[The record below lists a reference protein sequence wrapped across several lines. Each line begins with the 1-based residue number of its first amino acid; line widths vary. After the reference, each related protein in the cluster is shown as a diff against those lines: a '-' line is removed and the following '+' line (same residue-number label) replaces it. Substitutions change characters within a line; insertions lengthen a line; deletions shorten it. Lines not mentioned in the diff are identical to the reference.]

1 MWLCCDFVA
10 VNDVYDYDNYDN
22 SNSDNVDDDDDE
34 LFIYTGVEVLCPLH
48 RSNQILPRCD

>member
-22 SNSDNVDDDDDE
+22 SNSDNVDDDDE